1 MRNAI
6 DAVSMVSTAD
16 GGLTEVSNMLQRMR
30 ELALQAAN
38 EATTANGREYSNKEY
53 ENLIAEIQR
62 IANNTQLKG
71 RAILQG
77 DANAASGSN
86 VKFQVGANGAQ
97 TIAANFGN
105 VSQSGGAPWSTLHL
119 SANAGAASF
128 VSAANTS
135 AALAQ
140 GAVALTHIDS
150 AITAANLQKASFG
163 AAVDHCFLMSSIIF
177 LTLKSIPKR
186 PEAG

>member
-6 DAVSMVSTAD
+6 DAISMVSTAD
-16 GGLTEVSNMLQRMR
+16 GALTEASNMLRRMR

-38 EATTANGREYSNKEY
+38 ETTTADRREYKNKEY
-53 ENLIAEIQR
+53 ESLIADMQR
-62 IANNTQLKG
+62 IANNTQLNG
-71 RAILQG
+71 RSIIQG
-77 DANAASGSN
+77 DGNTASGSN
-86 VKFQVGANGAQ
+86 VKFQVGANGGQ

-105 VSQSGGAPWSTLHL
+105 VSQSGGAPWLTLHL
-119 SANAGAASF
+119 SVNAGAAAF

-150 AITAANLQKASFG
+150 AITAANLQKASFSE
-163 AAVDHCFLMSSIIF
+163 AVDHCFLVSSIIF

-186 PEAG
+186 P